1 MELQMGIEFNVSGIY
16 SVVELRTGWAA
27 GFYIRDQVRILQ
39 PTWLESVPSRLGRL
53 MVLRPL

>member
-1 MELQMGIEFNVSGIY
+1 MGIEFNVSGIY